1 MRQYGD
7 SIKKKEPKFK
17 SEEYWTVDAELITKT
32 KALIRTHL
40 INLDGKKLEK
50 FDLCE
55 VIKEIMTRY
64 DILKNDGY
72 ELKLELP
79 EKALIKADKKARRGK
94 KNTYGV
100 KLFDKDRDNKLLKLH
115 EDLKSGNFKT
125 SEYSVFKV
133 YEPKE
138 REIFR
143 LPYYP
148 DRIVHHAIM
157 NILEPIW
164 TKIFPYNTYSCIK
177 GRGITGCKKQVE
189 KIIDSYKKSDKLYC
203 LKIDIKKYYPSV
215 DHDVLKSIIRRK
227 FKDKRLLN
235 LLDEIIDSGIGL
247 PVGNY
252 LSQYLSNLYLC
263 YFMHYVNE
271 VLKVKVTEYADDIC
285 FFSDNKSELHEVYN
299 KVKNYLEGELK
310 LTLKSNYQIFPI
322 SYNRFDKSG
331 RALDYLGFKFY
342 RNQVLLRR
350 FIKCNLCKRLNKLI
364 GILTIKELRIKLS
377 SYIGWI
383 KYSNSKNLFNKLL
396 NENKDLLLR

>member
-1 MRQYGD
+1 MKRFNNLFEKIID
-7 SIKKKEPKFK
+7 
-17 SEEYWTVDAELITKT
+17 VD
-32 KALIRTHL
+32 
-40 INLDGKKLEK
+40 N
-50 FDLCE
+50 F
-55 VIKEIMTRY
+55 
-64 DILKNDGY
+64 IL
-72 ELKLELP
+72 
-79 EKALIKADKKARRGK
+79 ADKHARKGK
-94 KNTYGV
+94 RNTYGV
-100 KLFDKDRDNKLLKLH
+100 KLFDRNREVNLSRLHDLL
-115 EDLKSGNFKT
+115 ESGNYRT
-125 SEYSVFKV
+125 SKYSVFKV

-164 TKIFPYNTYSCIK
+164 TKIFTYNTYSCIK

-189 KIIDSYKKSDKLYC
+189 KIIDSYKDSDKLYC

-215 DHDVLKSIIRRK
+215 DHDVLKSIIRKK

-235 LLDEIIDSGIGL
+235 LLDEIIDSGAGL

-271 VLKVKVTEYADDIC
+271 VLKVKATEYADDIC
-285 FFSDNKSELHEVYN
+285 FFSDNKSELHEVFI
-299 KVKNYLEGELK
+299 KIKDYLENNLK

-342 RNQVLLRR
+342 RNQILLRR
-350 FIKCNLCKRLNKLI
+350 FIKHNLCKRFSKLK
-364 GILTIKELRIKLS
+364 GTFTVKELRVKLAP
-377 SYIGWI
+377 YLGWI
-383 KYSNSKNLFNKLL
+383 KYSNSKKLFNKLL